1 MPKMSSI
8 QGADSTAECV
18 AAPASFDSLPEEV
31 ARIVL
36 GHLGYWYQTPAAS
49 EVCKSW
55 HKSPAL
61 VAARV
66 LRRRSREAAPA
77 SVPRPWRV
85 ETPGAREYLCSA
97 EICRSC

>member
-36 GHLGYWYQTPAAS
+36 GHLGYHQTPAAS
-49 EVCKSW
+49 EVCKAW
-55 HKSPAL
+55 HDSPAL
-61 VAARV
+61 VATRA
-66 LRRRSREAAPA
+66 LRRRSLEAAPA
-77 SVPRPWRV
+77 SVPRP
-85 ETPGAREYLCSA
+85 
-97 EICRSC
+97 